1 MGLLHLKAGVAADA
15 AAAVVVVVVWVEL
28 PRILHFLCT
37 VTSRVEIE
45 GCWRRPPVGDEL
57 QVFEHEFSGKKKF
70 QNIFRVCL
78 KNRFLFHVCQCLK
91 NKKF

>member
-15 AAAVVVVVVWVEL
+15 AAVVVVVVVVVVWVEL

-57 QVFEHEFSGKKKF
+57 QVFEHEFSGKKD
-70 QNIFRVCL
+70 L
-78 KNRFLFHVCQCLK
+78 KIYFVFV
-91 NKKF
+91 